1 MKKFYGPIVMGLA
14 VLMASTPIITTT
26 NVQASGN
33 TAVTQS
39 GNDAGDQAF
48 RQQEERLLHFE
59 SNGNFNAAQLVT
71 LEKLQ
76 YDTKQKSINATDSQK
91 LQIAKDLK
99 TYLDKGVVDYSATL
113 NDTVVNVNN
122 INDYVDNSG
131 NTIYDSP
138 VYTFKQI
145 DQPEMKPFSV
155 KGFTIVDRNGK
166 ENNGQ
171 VPMHIDAGGQIH
183 LDNDYLIYIGGDP
196 QIRAVRNGESAT
208 AETPSWTSWKQ
219 VVTTQNGISY
229 LYRLDGHLVKNR
241 ALGPYSSWFSDR
253 YATINGKTMYRVATN
268 EWVDG
273 DNI

>member
-14 VLMASTPIITTT
+14 VLMASTPVITTT
-26 NVQASGN
+26 NVHAASN

-39 GNDAGDQAF
+39 DYGEGDQALG
-48 RQQEERLLHFE
+48 QQKEHLLRFE
-59 SNGNFNAAQLVT
+59 SNGNFDAAQLVT
-71 LEKLQ
+71 LQKVQ
-76 YDTKQKSINATDSQK
+76 YDTNQKSINATQSQK
-91 LQIAKDLK
+91 LQIANDLK
-99 TYLDKGVVDYSATL
+99 AYLDKGIVDYSATL
-113 NDTVVNVNN
+113 KETVVNINN

-138 VYTFKQI
+138 VYTFKEI

-183 LDNDYLIYIGGDP
+183 LDNDYLIYIAGDP

-208 AETPSWTSWKQ
+208 AETTSWTSWKQ
-219 VVTTQNGISY
+219 VITTQNGISS